1 MSMVLDTVL
10 QIDEVGMTFKAKF
23 LLALRWRDW
32 RVTFRDLKWINP
44 LNDKEKSQIWIPYL
58 VFENGQNE
66 ENGFS
71 TRSGTSK
78 NLFAMRDN
86 LDAFQVMDSLDEG
99 RLYYNQSLWY
109 SAWFIKQFSCEFDLH
124 HYPFDIQKC
133 QIKLRVPKTLQ
144 ISINLIPLGARM
156 LGPNH
161 ISQFTISNISMK
173 PFIPRVKLH
182 STKNHSASAGIMLQF
197 HIHRDIT
204 HHIYMT
210 YIPTLFILI
219 MSLFSLFI
227 GEEHF
232 GATTAVSM
240 TCMLVLY
247 TLYQGIVANM
257 PVTVY
262 MKLLDIWLIFNLAIP
277 FFVFVTL
284 VSWELMKG
292 KPTNQVMLMDYLHES
307 EDLQQKKSY
316 CKLTMQI
323 ILPGISAVFVLA
335 YISFVIYV
343 IQQ

>member
-1 MSMVLDTVL
+1 MMFDTVL

-23 LLALRWRDW
+23 SLWLVWRDW
-32 RVTFRDLKWINP
+32 RVMFRDLKFINT
-44 LNDKEKSQIWIPYL
+44 LNEKEKSQIWIPSL
-58 VFENGQNE
+58 IFENGQDG

-71 TRSGTSK
+71 TKSGQSER
-78 NLFAMRDN
+78 LIVFRDN
-86 LDAFQVMDSLDEG
+86 LEAFQVMNSLDEG
-99 RLYYNQSLWY
+99 RLYRDQSLVY
-109 SAWFIKQFSCEFDLH
+109 SSWFTKQFSCDFDLH

-133 QIKLRVPKTLQ
+133 QIKLRVPRSMQ
-144 ISINLIPLGARM
+144 RSINLIPGASSM
-156 LGPNH
+156 VGPDH
-161 ISQFTISNISMK
+161 FSQFSISNVSMIT
-173 PFIPRVKLH
+173 FIPRVKIY
-182 STKNHSASAGIMLQF
+182 STINRSSHNVSAGAMLQF

-257 PVTVY
+257 PVTTY

-284 VSWELMKG
+284 VSWELLKG
-292 KPTNQVMLMDYLHES
+292 KPINQVMDYLPS
-307 EDLQQKKSY
+307 EGWQRKKRY
-316 CKLTMQI
+316 CKLAMQI
-323 ILPGISAVFVLA
+323 ILPGISALFVLT
-335 YISFVIYV
+335 YFIVVVYV
-343 IQQ
+343 IFQQ